1 MNDFW
6 LGFKLCENANIHS
19 NDLLIKETRE
29 YVHTDTNT
37 FSYRICPFTN
47 NIVSIESYFKWEEH
61 FQPIKLRSSLASFD
75 ISANKLLKEL
85 YRMKEDERKNI
96 FKYLTKLWLPEPY
109 HRGEQPFR
117 QIIKMY
123 SLCIDVNIRWSYKI
137 TISGNSNYFNYYGS
151 LRIWFR

>member
-1 MNDFW
+1 MRKCKYPQQRFINKRNKRIRSY
-6 LGFKLCENANIHS
+6 GY
-19 NDLLIKETRE
+19 E
-29 YVHTDTNT
+29 YIQLQNM
-37 FSYRICPFTN
+37 STN

-117 QIIKMY
+117 QIIEMY

-151 LRIWFR
+151 LRI